1 VHGAAVV
8 GVGVTSTGPRGM
20 LGVLQGAT
28 LQQIGALTP
37 LRHAGSP
44 KNFYEVGQGASRPA
58 TRERGGDRG
67 VTPAYTALLVQV
79 LIGICTVAAAF
90 YAAKVG
96 AAGTTQRENAAAR
109 EEWFRRLQ
117 WAAELALAEDNRS
130 SAAGL
135 AALKV
140 LGDSPLAADA
150 DLRLLEALNLNDALD
165 ALDATYTDVDDIEFV
180 VDDEA

>member
-1 VHGAAVV
+1 
-8 GVGVTSTGPRGM
+8 
-20 LGVLQGAT
+20 
-28 LQQIGALTP
+28 
-37 LRHAGSP
+37 
-44 KNFYEVGQGASRPA
+44 
-58 TRERGGDRG
+58 

-96 AAGTTQRENAAAR
+96 AAGTAQRENAAAR